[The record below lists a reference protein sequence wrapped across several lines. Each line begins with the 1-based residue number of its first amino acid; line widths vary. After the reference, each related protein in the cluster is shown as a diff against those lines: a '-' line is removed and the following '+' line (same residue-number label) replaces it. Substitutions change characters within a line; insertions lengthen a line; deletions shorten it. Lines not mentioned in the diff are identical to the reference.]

1 MVRDI
6 QTDFVIFD
14 VSDQWEENQEQDN
27 KNIPNEI
34 KDKNLKK

>member
-34 KDKNLKK
+34 KNKNLKK